1 MELVTPG
8 IGLVFWT
15 TLSFLIVLFI
25 LAKFAWKPI
34 LGTIKEREDAIESAL
49 LAAEKAQEEIE
60 KLKAFNENVLR
71 EAKAERDNILK
82 AGREA
87 KEAIISEAKGKAQI
101 EADKIV
107 AQTKETIE
115 NQKMSAITDL
125 KNQVAKLSI
134 EIAEKILREH
144 LSEDQK
150 QKALVNGMIDEINL
164 N

>member
-8 IGLVFWT
+8 LGLIFWS
-15 TLSFLIVLFI
+15 TLSFLLVLF
-25 LAKFAWKPI
+25 LLTKFAWRPI
-34 LGTIKEREDAIESAL
+34 LDTIKEREEAIENAL
-49 LAAEKAQEEIE
+49 RTAEKAQEEIE
-60 KLKAFNENVLR
+60 NLKAFNENILR

-87 KEAIISEAKGKAQI
+87 KDAIISEAKEKAQV
-101 EADKIV
+101 EADKII
-107 AQTKETIE
+107 AQAKETIE
-115 NQKMSAITDL
+115 NQKMAAITEL

-144 LSEDQK
+144 LSDDQK
-150 QKALVNGMIDEINL
+150 QKALVKSMVDEINL

>member
-8 IGLVFWT
+8 LGLIFWS
-15 TLSFLIVLFI
+15 TLSFLLVLF
-25 LAKFAWKPI
+25 LLTKFAWRPI
-34 LGTIKEREDAIESAL
+34 LDTIKEREAAIENAL
-49 LAAEKAQEEIE
+49 RTAEKAQEEIE
-60 KLKAFNENVLR
+60 NLKAFNENILR

-87 KEAIISEAKGKAQI
+87 KDAIISEAKEKAQT
-101 EADKIV
+101 EADKII
-107 AQTKETIE
+107 AQAKETIE
-115 NQKMSAITDL
+115 NQKMAAITEL

-144 LSEDQK
+144 LSDDQK
-150 QKALVNGMIDEINL
+150 QKALVKSMVDEINL